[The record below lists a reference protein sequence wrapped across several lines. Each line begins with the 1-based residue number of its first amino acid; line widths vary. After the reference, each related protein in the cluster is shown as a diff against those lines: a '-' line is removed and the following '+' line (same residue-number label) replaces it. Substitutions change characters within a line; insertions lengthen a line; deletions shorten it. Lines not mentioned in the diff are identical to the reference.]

1 MPVIHATD
9 AVVHDLHG
17 ARFTSYASSAAGS
30 KELCVWRLDLPE
42 PTGGV
47 PHRISREEV
56 FVIVD
61 GDVRVTID
69 GVAHTLRAGDAAV
82 APAGSMLSVDNLG
95 PGPATAWV
103 SAGLGLE
110 AELADGSR
118 ICPPWAN

>member
-1 MPVIHATD
+1 MPVIHAAD

-30 KELCVWRLDLPE
+30 KELGVWRLDLPE
-42 PTGGV
+42 PGAGI

-56 FVIVD
+56 FVLVD

-69 GVAHTLRAGDAAV
+69 GESHTLRAGDAAV
-82 APAGSMLSVDNLG
+82 APAGSMLSLDNLG

-103 SAGLGLE
+103 STSLGLE
-110 AELADGSR
+110 AQLADGSR
-118 ICPPWAN
+118 ISPPWAN